1 MNSDTL
7 SPLAASDSATDDF
20 APLLELLSLRLADG
34 QSHSEY
40 DLLCWLQA
48 PEQGIFRPDALRDS
62 LTMFRSHFILMH
74 CLYRL
79 QQQWADEQRAL
90 LEISALSI
98 HCSPWPENAHSTEL
112 AEHQPLA
119 QYYLDLSQLNTAQE
133 EVDELLR
140 SFWQKMLLP
149 EQEDQDIAELELSKP
164 VTGAE
169 IRLQYRRLAM
179 QHHPDRGGDETR
191 FRTIQAAFQRLK
203 YRYS

>member
-1 MNSDTL
+1 MTSDALYT
-7 SPLAASDSATDDF
+7 LAASDSATDDF

-34 QSHSEY
+34 QACSEY

-62 LTMFRSHFILMH
+62 LTMFRSHFVLMH

-79 QQQWADEQRAL
+79 QQQWATEQSAL
-90 LEISALSI
+90 LDISALRI
-98 HCSPWPENAHSTEL
+98 CRQPWPLTAQSSTL

-119 QYYLDLSQLNTAQE
+119 GYYLDLSQLNTPQE

-140 SFWQKMLLP
+140 SFWQTMLQP

-179 QHHPDRGGDETR
+179 QHHPDRGGDVNR
-191 FRTIQAAFQRLK
+191 FRNIQAAFQRLK
-203 YRYS
+203 HRYS

>member
-1 MNSDTL
+1 MNSDAL
-7 SPLAASDSATDDF
+7 SPLAANDTATDDF

-34 QSHSEY
+34 QACSEY

-48 PEQGIFRPDALRDS
+48 PEQGVFRADALRDS

-79 QQQWADEQRAL
+79 QQQWAAEQSAL
-90 LEISALSI
+90 LEISALRI
-98 HCSPWPENAHSTEL
+98 CRQPWPQTSQSSTL
-112 AEHQPLA
+112 SEHQPLA
-119 QYYLDLSQLNTAQE
+119 EYYLDLNQLNTGQD

-140 SFWQKMLLP
+140 SFWQTMLQP

-164 VTGAE
+164 VTGAD

-179 QHHPDRGGDETR
+179 QHHPDRGGDVNR
-191 FRTIQAAFQRLK
+191 FRDIQAAFQRLK
-203 YRYS
+203 HRYS

>member
-1 MNSDTL
+1 MNSDAL
-7 SPLAASDSATDDF
+7 SPLAANDTATDDF

-34 QSHSEY
+34 QACSEY

-48 PEQGIFRPDALRDS
+48 PEQGVFRADALRDS

-79 QQQWADEQRAL
+79 QQQWAAEQSAL
-90 LEISALSI
+90 LEISALRI
-98 HCSPWPENAHSTEL
+98 CRQPWPHTSQSSTL

-119 QYYLDLSQLNTAQE
+119 EYYLDLSQLNTGQD

-140 SFWQKMLLP
+140 SFWQTMLQP
-149 EQEDQDIAELELSKP
+149 EQEDQDIAELQLSKP
-164 VTGAE
+164 VTGAD

-179 QHHPDRGGDETR
+179 QHHPDRGGDVNR
-191 FRTIQAAFQRLK
+191 FRDIQAAFQRLK
-203 YRYS
+203 HRYS

>member
-1 MNSDTL
+1 MNSDAL
-7 SPLAASDSATDDF
+7 SPLTANDTATDDF

-34 QSHSEY
+34 QACSEY

-48 PEQGIFRPDALRDS
+48 PEQGVFRADALRDS

-79 QQQWADEQRAL
+79 QQQWAAEQSAL
-90 LEISALSI
+90 LEISALRI
-98 HCSPWPENAHSTEL
+98 CRQPWPQTSQSSTL

-119 QYYLDLSQLNTAQE
+119 EYYLDLSQLNTGQD

-140 SFWQKMLLP
+140 SFWQRMLQP
-149 EQEDQDIAELELSKP
+149 EQEDQDIAELQLSKP
-164 VTGAE
+164 VTGAD

-179 QHHPDRGGDETR
+179 QHHPDRGGDVNR
-191 FRTIQAAFQRLK
+191 FRDIQAAFQRLK
-203 YRYS
+203 HRYS

>member
-1 MNSDTL
+1 MNSDAL
-7 SPLAASDSATDDF
+7 SSLAASDSATDDF
-20 APLLELLSLRLADG
+20 APLLELLNLYLADG
-34 QSHSEY
+34 QSHTEY
-40 DLLCWLQA
+40 DVLCWLQA
-48 PEQGIFRPDALRDS
+48 SEQGVFRADALRDS

-79 QQQWADEQRAL
+79 QQQWAAEQTAL
-90 LEISALSI
+90 LEISALRI
-98 HCSPWPENAHSTEL
+98 CRSPWPDNAHNRGLTE
-112 AEHQPLA
+112 HSPLA

-133 EVDELLR
+133 EVDDLLR
-140 SFWQKMLLP
+140 SFWQKMLQP

-179 QHHPDRGGDETR
+179 QHHPDRGGDENR

-203 YRYS
+203 HRYS

>member
-1 MNSDTL
+1 MNSDAL
-7 SPLAASDSATDDF
+7 SPLAVNDTAPDDF

-34 QSHSEY
+34 QACSEY

-48 PEQGIFRPDALRDS
+48 PEQGVFRADALRDS

-79 QQQWADEQRAL
+79 QQQWAAEQSAL
-90 LEISALSI
+90 LEISALRI
-98 HCSPWPENAHSTEL
+98 CRQPWPQTSQSRTL

-119 QYYLDLSQLNTAQE
+119 EYYLDLSQLNTGQD

-140 SFWQKMLLP
+140 SFWQTMLQP
-149 EQEDQDIAELELSKP
+149 EQEDQDIAELQLSKP
-164 VTGAE
+164 VTGAD

-179 QHHPDRGGDETR
+179 QHHPDRGGDVNR
-191 FRTIQAAFQRLK
+191 FRDIQAAFQRLK
-203 YRYS
+203 HRYS